1 MPQQGERRVIALLVS
16 LLLFKK
22 KKKQEK
28 KSDLI
33 FDYFKTNQTLLS
45 YELLLLGRSRM

>member
-16 LLLFKK
+16 LLLFK